1 MMSKHNKAGSSRREF
16 LTGTVAATAL
26 AGLGR
31 SALAQGP
38 KKEIR
43 IGNIDAYSGPAAV
56 YSAIGR
62 TPGAYF
68 NMINEQG
75 GINGRTIKYISYDDA
90 YSPPKTVEQARK
102 LVESDEIDLMFS
114 PLGAPTNAA
123 IMKYMNQKK
132 VPHLFIASGA
142 TKFGDY
148 RNFPYTMGFMPCYQI
163 EGRIFAQHL
172 CRPSRTPRSASSIK
186 TTISDVTCSRDSRT
200 ASAPRRP

>member
-1 MMSKHNKAGSSRREF
+1 MRIQNNKCNSSRSEF
-16 LTGTVAATAL
+16 LAGTVATTAV
-26 AGLGR
+26 AVLGR
-31 SALAQGP
+31 SARAQGA

-102 LVESDEIDLMFS
+102 LVERDE
-114 PLGAPTNAA
+114 
-123 IMKYMNQKK
+123 
-132 VPHLFIASGA
+132 
-142 TKFGDY
+142 
-148 RNFPYTMGFMPCYQI
+148 
-163 EGRIFAQHL
+163 
-172 CRPSRTPRSASSIK
+172 
-186 TTISDVTCSRDSRT
+186 
-200 ASAPRRP
+200 